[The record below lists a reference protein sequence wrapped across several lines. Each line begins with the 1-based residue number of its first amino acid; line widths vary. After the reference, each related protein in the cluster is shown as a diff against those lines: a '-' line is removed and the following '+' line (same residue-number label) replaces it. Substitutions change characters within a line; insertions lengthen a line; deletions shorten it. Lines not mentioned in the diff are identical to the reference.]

1 MVGNAAGFAHL
12 HGSLL
17 ALLENE
23 VERSQAPL
31 TRGIP
36 RASKIQ
42 RWIMKTTRT
51 ALLALLLSSFAGAI
65 LAQTSISAG
74 IHVGPSGRAS
84 VDIGFFYDDLAPYGN
99 WIERPSYGWVWAPRA
114 VSAGWQPYRD
124 GHWIWTDQGWTW
136 VTDEPYGW
144 ATYHYGR
151 WYDDP
156 EIGWAWVPGD
166 EWGPSWVSWQEGGDY
181 IGWAPLPPSVTV
193 SFGGLLAVTLA
204 PETYVFVPER
214 YFLASSFTSYIV
226 PRERCVDVYRRTR
239 NFTQYRHSG
248 DRIYNDG
255 VPVEQVQRFVGRPV
269 PRYQLGDLSANNRR
283 GGARIQGNRVEIFRP
298 QIQRGNV
305 QPPPSRPAARRAVV
319 DATQFQ
325 RSHPDRAARRAAAQ
339 GTSGATVQP
348 TPAPRPGRR
357 QQTGQTPPDQGQPAG
372 QARQR
377 GRGQERPEV
386 TPPGRQRQVQPP
398 PGQTERQRPP
408 RQEKPPK
415 QEKPQVQEQRQRNQ
429 PPPERQ
435 RQVEPQRQR
444 QQPPPQQQKQQR
456 QEEKKKKDKDKEK
469 QQEERKPPQR

>member
-1 MVGNAAGFAHL
+1 MRTTRIA
-12 HGSLL
+12 LL
-17 ALLENE
+17 A
-23 VERSQAPL
+23 
-31 TRGIP
+31 
-36 RASKIQ
+36 
-42 RWIMKTTRT
+42 
-51 ALLALLLSSFAGAI
+51 ALLLSGIAGATH
-65 LAQTSISAG
+65 AQTSLSAG

-84 VDIGFFYDDLAPYGN
+84 VDLGFFYDDLASYGN
-99 WIERPSYGWVWAPRA
+99 WIQRPSYGWVWTPRS
-114 VSAGWQPYRD
+114 VSASWRPYQD
-124 GHWIWTDQGWTW
+124 GHWVWTDQGWTW

-156 EIGWAWVPGD
+156 EIGWSWVPGD
-166 EWGPSWVSWQEGGDY
+166 EWAPSWVSWQEGSDY

-193 SFGGLLAVTLA
+193 SFGGLLSVSLS
-204 PETYVFVPER
+204 PEAYVFVPER

-319 DATQFQ
+319 DAAQFRQ
-325 RSHPDRAARRAAAQ
+325 SHPDRAARRATAQ
-339 GTSGATVQP
+339 GAGAPAVQP
-348 TPAPRPGRR
+348 SPAPRPGRQPR
-357 QQTGQTPPDQGQPAG
+357 AGQAPPANQGQPAEQARPRNRG
-372 QARQR
+372 QAQR
-377 GRGQERPEV
+377 EAA
-386 TPPGRQRQVQPP
+386 PGRQRQVQPSP
-398 PGQTERQRPP
+398 AQTERQR
-408 RQEKPPK
+408 PPK
-415 QEKPQVQEQRQRNQ
+415 QEKPQVQQQRQPRNQ
-429 PPPERQ
+429 PPPQ
-435 RQVEPQRQR
+435 RQAQPQPQRQR

-456 QEEKKKKDKDKEK
+456 QQEKKKEK
-469 QQEERKPPQR
+469 QQEERKPPVR